1 MGDEGL
7 RRPSSFDFAC
17 VLQVEN
23 VNGVV
28 IGVGYIYFKMGH
40 YCWLGFF

>member
-7 RRPSSFDFAC
+7 QRLSSFDFAC
-17 VLQVEN
+17 VLKVEG

-28 IGVGYIYFKMGH
+28 TGASYIYFEMGH